1 MAEHEAGP
9 DLADPDKL
17 DGGLAEIKAK
27 LAGVQQQLGGD
38 GMSEDQIKAMLEQ
51 SGVGSMPG
59 MPPMPDADSASLP
72 PLTIP
77 QDPMERVEAA
87 ERKKEEGNDKF
98 KKGDIADAKALY
110 TQALRLVPAG
120 HGAPKSE
127 DEPDLRERAKAC
139 RIPVLLNLSLCC
151 LKVEPCEAFRALEL
165 CEKVLDAEPDNV
177 KATYRKAKALL
188 ELGEL
193 KEAEWEFKRG
203 CKLAPK
209 DTAMRKDL
217 EALRARMKEHRD
229 REKETYAAAFSKGP
243 GFMSQGRGDEG
254 DVASGQSKGAYVFLT
269 DPSENPYRDE
279 SKPCDKALEC
289 EQAGRLEDAVHAWE
303 VALSKS
309 AEASDLLSH
318 LSHWVDLARLF
329 MDLNNDTLAL
339 RCINKVT
346 EPEHRPCS
354 AADVPTDAGA
364 IRVRQHALLLRAIC
378 LLNEAEGDMQMEV
391 CDCLQRW
398 LGALSLAK
406 DGDVIDERIAELRAQ
421 GGVDMCV
428 AHGLLLLVRGSGDDS
443 LLAFVDAV
451 RAPDEEGACFGGRA
465 RRAAKWN
472 MLGAVLANRKRLE
485 HALAAYDQAL
495 ALHPHFPRALNNR
508 GIALVSVSDLKA
520 AAGAYAAALKVSP
533 EWLAPAFWPHLQRCA
548 DDIQDMEGLAE
559 AAREKNLSGVLEALG
574 LAPGPAADPGHA
586 AAAVPPPEDV
596 LARMGFGRVGGE

>member
-378 LLNEAEGDMQMEV
+378 LLNEAERWEHANMKLASQQQYEERSVWARDSF
-391 CDCLQRW
+391 DIHRPLQRQLDRPRPEKRW
-398 LGALSLAK
+398 QINEHGNKSSARQKHEFARDAANSAW
-406 DGDVIDERIAELRAQ
+406 
-421 GGVDMCV
+421 DMWRPV
-428 AHGLLLLVRGSGDDS
+428 NYQPPPWAHNMH
-443 LLAFVDAV
+443 
-451 RAPDEEGACFGGRA
+451 P
-465 RRAAKWN
+465 RAA
-472 MLGAVLANRKRLE
+472 
-485 HALAAYDQAL
+485 
-495 ALHPHFPRALNNR
+495 
-508 GIALVSVSDLKA
+508 
-520 AAGAYAAALKVSP
+520 
-533 EWLAPAFWPHLQRCA
+533 
-548 DDIQDMEGLAE
+548 
-559 AAREKNLSGVLEALG
+559 
-574 LAPGPAADPGHA
+574 HA
-586 AAAVPPPEDV
+586 ASSCMSAS
-596 LARMGFGRVGGE
+596 MNC